1 MPALASTSRAAGSGA
16 ATAGRGAASQGVS
29 IGVVWFK
36 RDLRV
41 GDHAP
46 LVEATRAGPVLA
58 VFVVEPSLLAQPE
71 TDASHWRFIAESLAD
86 LRAQLGARGA
96 HLFIRTGEVVDVLH
110 RLRRRLPFTHL
121 YAHEETG
128 NALTYA
134 RDRAVGRFCRAHG
147 VAFVEHWQNGV
158 QRPLRTRDGWA
169 RVFVERMRAP
179 TLPPPAA
186 IDDAARLVDGDP
198 FGDDHGDGPLPFPD
212 SIGLG
217 STTKPDAQRGGE
229 REARATVKSFLAERG
244 VDYRTA
250 MSSPLSAAHA
260 CSRLSP
266 HLAYGTLS
274 LRQVFTAT
282 ARAIALAP
290 SPTSVDPRARMSS
303 PAIRRGLSLRS
314 FQSRLFWQSHFMQK
328 LESDTRIE
336 FEDMHPGLAGLRE
349 QTPFDEHRFASWCRG
364 ETGMPLVDACMRMLL
379 QTGWLNFRMRAM
391 LVSVS
396 SYHLWLP
403 WRRPALHLA
412 KHFLDFEPGIHF
424 SQVQMQSGTTGT
436 NTLRIYSPLR
446 QARVQD
452 PTGAFIRRWVPELA
466 AVPDA
471 FIHAPHTMPPL
482 VQQAC
487 GVVIDRK
494 YPAPVVDEGDGLA
507 FARAQIAAARRGIR
521 ESPEGRAATAAL
533 LARHG
538 SRKRPARRRATGAAA
553 TATQPSL
560 PLAFVDPEAFGDD
573 GDGDDVDA
581 GT

>member
-1 MPALASTSRAAGSGA
+1 MPPAAKASRPVASRRAATTGPQ
-16 ATAGRGAASQGVS
+16 TASHVVS

-41 GDHAP
+41 GDHVP

-58 VFVVEPSLLAQPE
+58 LYVVEPALLAQAE
-71 TDASHWRFIAESLAD
+71 ADASHWRFIAESLGE
-86 LRAQLGARGA
+86 LRAHLGAIGA
-96 HLFIRTGEVVDVLH
+96 RLFIRTGDATDVLA
-110 RLRRRLPFTHL
+110 RLRRRLAFTHL

-134 RDRAVGRFCRAHG
+134 RDRAVARFCRDHG
-147 VAFVEHWQNGV
+147 VAFIERWQNGV

-169 RVFVERMRAP
+169 RVFVERMSAP
-179 TLPPPAA
+179 TLPPPAR
-186 IDDAARLVDGDP
+186 IDDAAALAQGDP
-198 FGDDHGDGPLPFPD
+198 FGDDHGDGPLPFPET
-212 SIGLG
+212 IGLG
-217 STTKPDAQRGGE
+217 PTTKPEAQRGGE
-229 REARATVKSFLAERG
+229 REARATLKSFLAERG

-260 CSRLSP
+260 CSRISP

-274 LRQVFTAT
+274 LRQAFLAT
-282 ARAIALAP
+282 SRAIAHAP
-290 SPTSVDPRARMSS
+290 VPTVADPRARTSS
-303 PAIRRGLSLRS
+303 PALRRALSLRS

-328 LESDTRIE
+328 LESETRIE
-336 FEDMHPGLAGLRE
+336 FEDLHPGLAGLRE
-349 QTPFDEHRFASWCRG
+349 QTPFDAHRFSSWCRG

-412 KHFLDFEPGIHF
+412 RHFLDFEPGIHF

-452 PTGAFIRRWVPELA
+452 PTGAFIRRWVPELV

-471 FIHAPHTMPPL
+471 HIHAPHTMPPL
-482 VQQAC
+482 LQQAC
-487 GVVIDRK
+487 GVIVGRD
-494 YPAPVVDEGDGLA
+494 YPAPIVDEAEGLA
-507 FARAQIAAARRGIR
+507 FARARITAARRAIR
-521 ESPEGRAATAAL
+521 DSAEGRAMTDAL

-538 SRKRPARRRATGAAA
+538 SRRRQSRR
-553 TATQPSL
+553 QPPPSSTTSQ
-560 PLAFVDPEAFGDD
+560 LALNFVGSDDFIDDDPESDQDELD
-573 GDGDDVDA
+573 G
-581 GT
+581 